1 MPSFHFTIVSTNGKT
16 FDGDV
21 ESVVLPGVD
30 GEFGILSGHAPLIAA
45 LKLGVVKVT
54 QGGSDKFFLVGNGYL
69 DVANNQASVLVG
81 LAAAI
86 KDHATGLELI
96 SQPKPWEALEAMNDR

>member
-1 MPSFHFTIVSTNGKT
+1 MASFHFTIVSTNGKA

-21 ESVVLPGVD
+21 ESVVLPGVE
-30 GEFGILSGHAPLIAA
+30 GEFGVLSAHAPLIAA
-45 LKLGVVKVT
+45 LKLGVIKVT
-54 QGGSDKFFLVGNGYL
+54 QGGMDKFFMVGNGYL

-86 KDHATGLELI
+86 KDRATGLELI
-96 SQPKPWEALEAMNDR
+96 ALPKPWEALEAMTNR